1 MVPPGMPQVDA
12 VQGEPAGPSAHSQ
25 VHALPMASHV
35 SQEGA
40 AQRALAEPSSYS
52 EAPAARMT
60 DQAAQEAAV
69 QGSPA
74 QPPVQS
80 EAPVSCMAGH
90 RSQEASAM
98 DMHASATAADLQS
111 SAPQDA
117 PAAYVAF
124 SSSDPRHAA
133 LAVDTADDQQQ
144 HIVADLHGNA
154 MQSASQSNGAQQPSM
169 QQEAPPSAES

>member
-1 MVPPGMPQVDA
+1 MPQVDA
-12 VQGEPAGPSAHSQ
+12 VQGEPAGPSVHSQ
-25 VHALPMASHV
+25 VHALPMGSHA

-40 AQRALAEPSSYS
+40 AQGALAEPSSYT
-52 EAPAARMT
+52 EAPAARMA
-60 DQAAQEAAV
+60 DQAAQEGAV

-98 DMHASATAADLQS
+98 HVNALTTAADLQS

-117 PAAYVAF
+117 PVAYV
-124 SSSDPRHAA
+124 SSSDPSHAGQA
-133 LAVDTADDQQQ
+133 ADTADHHHQ
-144 HIVADLHGNA
+144 HTMADPQSNA
-154 MQSASQSNGAQQPSM
+154 MQQASLSDGVQQPSM